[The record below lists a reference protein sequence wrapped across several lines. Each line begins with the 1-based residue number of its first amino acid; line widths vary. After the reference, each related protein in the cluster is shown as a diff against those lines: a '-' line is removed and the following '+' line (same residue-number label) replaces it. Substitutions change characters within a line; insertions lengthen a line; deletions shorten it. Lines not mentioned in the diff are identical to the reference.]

1 MYFILPIF
9 LLVLQ
14 SMFFDMKL
22 VFVVW
27 RASNITAAMTTAE
40 LRKRLTMFYVK
51 FYMTLFVYL
60 TVMYFF
66 HFETWSIIL
75 QSSLIFLPQIIKNVR
90 KGNNPHFY
98 KSYILGV
105 LGLRM
110 VLVLYYK
117 GCP

>member
-1 MYFILPIF
+1 
-9 LLVLQ
+9 
-14 SMFFDMKL
+14 MFFDMKL

-27 RASNITAAMTTAE
+27 RAVNMTMVMTTAE
-40 LRKRLTMFYVK
+40 LRKKLTMFYVK
-51 FYMTLFVYL
+51 FYLTLFIYL

-66 HFETWSIIL
+66 HFEVWVLII
-75 QSSLIFLPQIIKNVR
+75 QPFLVYMPQIVKNVK

-98 KSYILGV
+98 KSYIFGV